1 MARDRRSIG
10 KEYMAVTPENY
21 RAARLAIPYLPLA
34 AILGFAFF
42 GVGGSLFLAYSSF
55 SYAEAKQAV
64 VASNDAHVYSAR
76 AVPFDSPREDAAQR
90 AGSIARALTATEMQ
104 VRRAETPEETQGTA
118 ALSGPALLAAA
129 NHELRGFSGFSNF
142 AGANSFLA
150 FAGTS
155 FGISAQS
162 LPSGFAAPD
171 AEMVTS
177 APAAPVPEASTW
189 MCGGALLVLVAAR
202 GARASWHRNQ
212 RRAANQDESQGS

>member
-1 MARDRRSIG
+1 
-10 KEYMAVTPENY
+10 MAVAPEDH

-34 AILGFAFF
+34 AILGFALF

-55 SYAEAKQAV
+55 SFAEAKRAV

-90 AGSIARALTATEMQ
+90 AASIARALTATEMQ
-104 VRRAETPEETQGTA
+104 VHRAETPEETLGAA

-129 NHELRGFSGFSNF
+129 NRELRGFSGFSNF
-142 AGANSFLA
+142 VGANSFLA
-150 FAGTS
+150 FTGTS

-177 APAAPVPEASTW
+177 SPTAPVPEASTW
-189 MCGGALLVLVAAR
+189 MCGGALLVLVAVR
-202 GARASWHRNQ
+202 GAHASWHRK
-212 RRAANQDESQGS
+212 RRRDQ